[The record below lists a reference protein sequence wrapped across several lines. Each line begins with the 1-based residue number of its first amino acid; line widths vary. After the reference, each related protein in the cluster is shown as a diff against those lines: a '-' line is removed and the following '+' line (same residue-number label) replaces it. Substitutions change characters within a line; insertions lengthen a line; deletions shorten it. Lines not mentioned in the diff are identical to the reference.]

1 MEIKVEMGGWEGWG
15 EVGVNS
21 GLDNLMKGFLLKEF
35 GFY

>member
-1 MEIKVEMGGWEGWG
+1 MQIKVEMGVWEVCG